1 MAAAKKQTK
10 IVVMLDREK
19 TTKNKQRF
27 EERGRDKKE
36 CIGILYTDKVNV
48 DEALGEPDSLK
59 VTIEPGD

>member
-19 TTKNKQRF
+19 ATKNKQRF
-27 EERGRDKKE
+27 EERNRDKKE
-36 CIGILYTDKVNV
+36 CIGIFYADKKHV

-59 VTIEPGD
+59 ITIEPGD